1 MGAAMNKHF
10 VRVKI
15 CGICDLE
22 TALGA
27 AEAGADALGF
37 VFAPSR
43 RMLSPDKAREIIKRL
58 PPFISRVGVF
68 VNLPAAE
75 VEQIAGYTGLDTVQL
90 HGDESPEYCK
100 AINGYKVIK
109 SFSVSGEHNLE
120 RAGLYEVDGYL
131 LDTAA
136 QGLRGG
142 TGIAFDWRL
151 AAGFSAGPLMLAGGL
166 SPENVRQAI
175 NMVRP
180 YAVDVSSGVETEG
193 QKDINKIKDFVR
205 RVKGD

>member
-1 MGAAMNKHF
+1 MNKHF

-43 RMLSPDKAREIIKRL
+43 RMLSPDKARDIIKRL

-100 AINGYKVIK
+100 SITRYKVIK
-109 SFSVSGEHNLE
+109 SFSVSSEQDLE
-120 RAGLYEVDGYL
+120 RVEAYEVDGYL
-131 LDTAA
+131 LDTPA

-142 TGIAFDWRL
+142 TGMAFDWRL
-151 AAGFSAGPLMLAGGL
+151 AAGFSAGPLVLAGGL
-166 SPENVRQAI
+166 YPENVRQAI
-175 NMVRP
+175 DLVRP

>member
-1 MGAAMNKHF
+1 LNKHS

-27 AEAGADALGF
+27 ADSGADALGF

-43 RMLSPDKAREIIKRL
+43 RMLSPDKARAIIKRL

-75 VEQIAGYTGLDTVQL
+75 VEQIACYTGLDTVQL

-100 AINGYKVIK
+100 AITSYKVIK
-109 SFSVSGEHNLE
+109 SFSVSSLHDLE
-120 RAGLYEVDGYL
+120 RAGLYKVDGYL
-131 LDTAA
+131 LDTPA

-151 AAGFSAGPLMLAGGL
+151 AAGFSSGPLVLAGGL
-166 SPENVRQAI
+166 HPENVVQAI

>member
-1 MGAAMNKHF
+1 MNKHF

-15 CGICDLE
+15 CGICDLA

-43 RMLSPDKAREIIKRL
+43 RMLSPDKARDIIKRL
-58 PPFISRVGVF
+58 PPFISKVGVF

-100 AINGYKVIK
+100 AITRYKVIK
-109 SFSVSGEHNLE
+109 SFSVSSEQDLE
-120 RAGLYEVDGYL
+120 RVEAYEVDGYL
-131 LDTAA
+131 LDTPA

-142 TGIAFDWRL
+142 TGMAFDWRL
-151 AAGFSAGPLMLAGGL
+151 AAGFSAGLLVLAGGL
-166 SPENVRQAI
+166 NPENVRQAI
-175 NMVRP
+175 DLVRP

-193 QKDINKIKDFVR
+193 QKDINKIKHFVR

>member
-1 MGAAMNKHF
+1 MNKHF

-109 SFSVSGEHNLE
+109 SFSVSNGHDLE
-120 RAGLYEVDGYL
+120 RARMYEVDGYL
-131 LDTAA
+131 LDTPA

-151 AAGFSAGPLMLAGGL
+151 AAGFSAGPLVLAGGL
-166 SPENVRQAI
+166 NPENVRQAI
-175 NMVRP
+175 NLVRP

-193 QKDINKIKDFVR
+193 QKDINKIKHFVR